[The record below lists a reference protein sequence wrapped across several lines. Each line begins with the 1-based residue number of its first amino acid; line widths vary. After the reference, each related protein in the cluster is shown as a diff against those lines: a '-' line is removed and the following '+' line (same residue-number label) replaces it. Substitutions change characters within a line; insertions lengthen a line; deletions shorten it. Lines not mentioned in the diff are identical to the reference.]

1 MPTHGYALHLKTLRG
16 EMCISVEHALLSP
29 SATLLLSSGD
39 GQKTVVK
46 CAVSSCGQA
55 TVATDPQLLWQQI
68 PIVLH
73 WSGSQAACL
82 LEETACECLLIELS
96 TWYLPPTKGV

>member
-1 MPTHGYALHLKTLRG
+1 MPTQGYALHLKTSRG
-16 EMCISVEHALLSP
+16 EMCIFVQHALLSP

-68 PIVLH
+68 PTVLH
-73 WSGSQAACL
+73 WSGSQATCL
-82 LEETACECLLIELS
+82 LEETARECLLIELS
-96 TWYLPPTKGV
+96 GW

>member
-68 PIVLH
+68 PIHVVLH

-82 LEETACECLLIELS
+82 LEETARECLLIELS
-96 TWYLPPTKGV
+96 GW